1 MAITA
6 RRLSQSGARGRDLDV
21 MVREQLGVIDGK
33 LLRHPTIWGV
43 NIVSHELPTALPA
56 AGGLDRRSAQLVVY
70 SAIIQS
76 LERRG
81 FEAALDIV
89 TSTPTSPGKVTL
101 HVRWV
106 TSLASAELRATEEL
120 LRGHRLTPATRAGF
134 FAGVGARPLPRHS
147 LGPLAPPPAP
157 APAPPRRARSDAASD
172 ASSVSA
178 ASTASAASTDRGR
191 PSAADIADLEKLVR

>member
-157 APAPPRRARSDAASD
+157 PRRARSDAASD

>member
-106 TSLASAELRATEEL
+106 TSLASAELRATEDL
-120 LRGHRLTPATRAGF
+120 LRGHSLTPATRAGF

-147 LGPLAPPPAP
+147 LGPLAPPP